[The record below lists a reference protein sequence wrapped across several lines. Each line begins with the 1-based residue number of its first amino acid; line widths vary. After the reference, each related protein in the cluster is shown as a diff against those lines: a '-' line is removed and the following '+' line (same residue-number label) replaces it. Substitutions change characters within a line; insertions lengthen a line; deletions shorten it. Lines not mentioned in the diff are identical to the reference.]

1 MATIRGFLLPEEL
14 HYQVDKHIWARPQV
28 DGTVRLGLTPV
39 AYALLNNTLV
49 AVSVRPQLVGQ
60 LVARGKSLVMVESLK
75 YIGPLAAPFAGV
87 LVGVNERLA
96 TDPDLALSDPYGA
109 GWIAEMVPADWDAAQ
124 ADLLTGPP
132 AIEAYSRLLEHEKI
146 SWV

>member
-1 MATIRGFLLPEEL
+1 MAMIRGFLLPEDL
-14 HYQVDKHIWARPQV
+14 HYQVEKHIWARPQA

-49 AVSVRPQLVGQ
+49 AVSVHSRLVGQ
-60 LVARGKSLVMVESLK
+60 PVAMGKSLAMVESLK

-96 TDPDLALSDPYGA
+96 GDPDLATSDPYGA
-109 GWIAEMVPADWDAAQ
+109 GWIAEMKPADLHATLAE
-124 ADLLTGPP
+124 LPTGQP
-132 AIEAYSRLLEHEKI
+132 AIEAYSRLLENEKI

>member
-1 MATIRGFLLPEEL
+1 MATIRGFLLPENL
-14 HYQVDKHIWARPQV
+14 HYQVEKHIWARPQA

-49 AVSVRPQLVGQ
+49 AVSVRTQLVGQ
-60 LVARGKSLVMVESLK
+60 LVAMGKSLAMVESLK
-75 YIGPLAAPFAGV
+75 YIGPLAAPFEGV
-87 LVGVNERLA
+87 LVSVNEHLA

-109 GWIAEMVPADWDAAQ
+109 GWIAEMEPSDWDAVKEKM
-124 ADLLTGPP
+124 LTGQP
-132 AIEAYSRLLEHEKI
+132 AIEAYSKLLENEKI